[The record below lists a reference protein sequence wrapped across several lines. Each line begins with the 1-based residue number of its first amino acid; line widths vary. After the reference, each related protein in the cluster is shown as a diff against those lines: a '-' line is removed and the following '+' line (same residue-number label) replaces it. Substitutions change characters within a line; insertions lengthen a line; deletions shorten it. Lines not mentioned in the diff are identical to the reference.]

1 MKISGDMKD
10 FLIGLPV
17 ALVIAAIVIWLIAT
31 LGPAPAIIVI
41 VGLVILGCLGAVI
54 GEFIRDKFGV
64 WK

>member
-10 FLIGLPV
+10 FLIGFPV
-17 ALVIAAIVIWLIAT
+17 ALFIAVIVIWLIAT
-31 LGPAPAIIVI
+31 LGGAAIILI

-54 GEFIRDKFGV
+54 GEFIRDKFGI

>member
-10 FLIGLPV
+10 FLIGFPV
-17 ALVIAAIVIWLIAT
+17 TLFIAVIVIWLIAN
-31 LGPAPAIIVI
+31 LGPAAILLI

-54 GEFIRDKFGV
+54 GEFLRDKFGI